1 MQSAVVCCDILKTV
15 LVYICFI
22 VYRRVFVENGLL
34 VLYVVQQLEMKND
47 KSFCMFACLTILK
60 VNSHP
65 KI

>member
-1 MQSAVVCCDILKTV
+1 MQSAIVCCDILKTV
-15 LVYICFI
+15 LVYISLI

-47 KSFCMFACLTILK
+47 KSCMFACLTILK